1 MASQEATQE
10 EGPMAGDGPPKK
22 KSRMVT
28 ESAESAAVEIMKKEL
43 QTPVLIS
50 YRESLQGARNT
61 EQLSKYGSLIQSIP
75 DVALKTLVEWLIT
88 VAKDKEDQWH
98 LAADVDSWALQTA
111 KRLKAM
117 KRDVAQAVVK
127 AKERPGKCRP
137 PWLQPFLD
145 SEGIA
150 NLCDAEVAFVM
161 ANEQREVAQAVC
173 DIEASQKVATEQPE
187 VAKAVCDTEPA
198 QKVATEQQEEGTSVS
213 YRFGW
218 DSELQVVIVFI
229 VNNLNVT

>member
-1 MASQEATQE
+1 MCQAKRRKEIKL
-10 EGPMAGDGPPKK
+10 GNL
-22 KSRMVT
+22 V
-28 ESAESAAVEIMKKEL
+28 AVEIMKKEL

-61 EQLSKYGSLIQSIP
+61 EQLSKYRSLIQSVP

-117 KRDVAQAVVK
+117 KRDVAQAILK
-127 AKERPGKCRP
+127 ARGSGKCP
-137 PWLQPFLD
+137 PQWLQPFLD

-150 NLCDAEVAFVM
+150 NLCDAEVAFLM

-187 VAKAVCDTEPA
+187 VAKAVCDTEAA